1 MHRLGNIFFS
11 RIFSDNFLYIF
22 IDRAVVAVDGQAS
35 RVKVEECERVD
46 LLDQLKKEQE
56 SSDRCLDPLKSNN
69 ALVESAPKET
79 D

>member
-1 MHRLGNIFFS
+1 M
-11 RIFSDNFLYIF
+11 
-22 IDRAVVAVDGQAS
+22 
-35 RVKVEECERVD
+35 EECERGD